1 MEGAL
6 FFPCWHLWLARNER
20 IFHNQSSSQPCLVHK
35 VVQLAI
41 FIWLAL
47 LKQLKYVPRIIK
59 WIAPLEP
66 FIKLNIDGSSLGN
79 LRLAG
84 ASGLLRNCS
93 GSWVSGFSLNMGIA
107 SNNIAK
113 LGAIRQ
119 DLILAWDLG
128 FKFIHLEIDSMAV
141 LS

>member
-1 MEGAL
+1 MSS
-6 FFPCWHLWLARNER
+6 P
-20 IFHNQSSSQPCLVHK
+20 QSSSVSYFY
-35 VVQLAI
+35 LACPAKTTKI
-41 FIWLAL
+41 GI
-47 LKQLKYVPRIIK
+47 PRIIK
-59 WIAPLEP
+59 WITPLGP
-66 FIKLNIDGSSLGN
+66 FIKLNTDGSSLGN
-79 LRLAG
+79 LRLAR
-84 ASGLLRNCS
+84 ASGLLQNCS

-128 FKFIHLEIDSMAV
+128 FKFIHLEIDSMIV